1 MITNTT
7 RTVNAVLFNL
17 KERKREFMSD
27 ILNKLPE
34 ENEDQYIWK
43 VGQAKDAGL
52 IDSTWEDL
60 TPRLN
65 TELGIEETEWRGS
78 SAFRKAY
85 RWMQR
90 AYDNVFRRNGFIG
103 TQGDELDIKKR
114 ELEKEKVKLRT
125 EKLEYNRWLREE
137 ARDEL
142 ICEKICNE
150 IRENNS
156 LIAPQPIVVD
166 KASRSAVLAFGDEHY
181 AAEFTIYGL
190 YGEVINSYSP
200 EIFEQRMWDLFHQVI
215 DIIQKEELT
224 TLYVFA
230 LGDFTDGILRCSQL
244 MKLRYGVVEG
254 TVKYANFIANWLNE
268 LSKYV
273 KVKYQMVYGNHSEL
287 RMLGQPKGTFK
298 EENTGMFVREMIKT
312 YLDKNPNFEM
322 IINPTGLIFD
332 NIEGLNVLGIH
343 GEVKNME
350 NAIKDFS
357 NTYNTNISI
366 LIGGHMH
373 HYKAETV
380 GVNKDVINVPS
391 IIGID
396 DYSMSLNKTSN
407 PGAVLF
413 CIEENKG
420 VTLEYKIKL

>member
-1 MITNTT
+1 MN
-7 RTVNAVLFNL
+7 
-17 KERKREFMSD
+17 D
-27 ILNKLPE
+27 ILKKLPE

-43 VGQAKDAGL
+43 VGQAKDSGL
-52 IDSTWEDL
+52 IDSTWEEL

-65 TELGIEETEWRGS
+65 TELSIDETEWRGS

-90 AYDNVFRRNGFIG
+90 AYDNVFRQNGFIG
-103 TQGDELDIKKR
+103 IQGDELDVKKR
-114 ELEKEKVKLRT
+114 ALEKEKIKLQT

-142 ICEKICNE
+142 IAEKICDE
-150 IRENNS
+150 IRANNS
-156 LIAPQPIVVD
+156 IVTPQPFIID
-166 KASRSAVLAFGDEHY
+166 KTSRSAVLAFGDEHFST
-181 AAEFTIYGL
+181 EFTIYGL
-190 YGEVINSYSP
+190 HGEIINSYSP
-200 EIFEQRMWDLFHQVI
+200 EIFEQRMWDLFYQTI
-215 DIIQKEELT
+215 DIIKKENLT
-224 TLYVFA
+224 TLHVFA

-244 MKLRYGVVEG
+244 MKLRYGVIEG
-254 TVKYANFIANWLNE
+254 TVKYANFISNWLNE

-312 YLDKNPNFEM
+312 YLENNQNFEM

-332 NIEGLNVLGIH
+332 NIEGFNILGIH
-343 GEVKNME
+343 GEVRSME
-350 NAIKDFS
+350 KAIKDFS
-357 NTYNTNISI
+357 NTYNTNIHI
-366 LIGGHMH
+366 LVGGHMH

-380 GVNKDVINVPS
+380 GINKDVINVPS

-396 DYSMSLNKTSN
+396 GYSMDLNKISN
-407 PGAVLF
+407 PGASLF
-413 CIEENKG
+413 LVEENKG

>member
-1 MITNTT
+1 MDD
-7 RTVNAVLFNL
+7 VL
-17 KERKREFMSD
+17 K
-27 ILNKLPE
+27 KLPE
-34 ENEDQYIWK
+34 ENDDQYIWK
-43 VGQAKDAGL
+43 VGQAKDAGVL
-52 IDSTWEDL
+52 TSTWEEL
-60 TPRLN
+60 APRLN
-65 TELGIEETEWRGS
+65 AELGIEETEWRGS

-90 AYDNVFRRNGFIG
+90 AYDNVFRQSGFVDG
-103 TQGDELDIKKR
+103 QNDDLDSKNR
-114 ELEKEKVKLRT
+114 ELKKTLVKVQT
-125 EKLEYNRWLREE
+125 EKLEYNRWIREE

-142 ICEKICNE
+142 ICEKICE
-150 IRENNS
+150 AIKANS
-156 LIAPQPIVVD
+156 SIVAPDPLVTSEV
-166 KASRSAVLAFGDEHY
+166 SRSAVLAFGDEHY

-190 YGEVINSYSP
+190 YGEIINSYSP
-200 EIFEQRMWDLFHQVI
+200 EIFEQRMWDLFHQVV
-215 DIIQKEELT
+215 DIVKKEDLT

-268 LSKYV
+268 LTKYV

-298 EENTGMFVREMIKT
+298 AENTGMFVREMIKT
-312 YLDKNPNFEM
+312 YLENNPNFEM
-322 IINPTGLIFD
+322 TINPTGLIFD

-350 NAIKDFS
+350 RAIKDFS
-357 NTYNTNISI
+357 NTYNTNIQV
-366 LIGGHMH
+366 LLGGHMH

-391 IIGID
+391 IIGVD

-413 CIEENKG
+413 CVDENKG

>member
-1 MITNTT
+1 MN
-7 RTVNAVLFNL
+7 
-17 KERKREFMSD
+17 D
-27 ILNKLPE
+27 ILKKLSE

-52 IDSTWEDL
+52 IDSTWEEL

-65 TELGIEETEWRGS
+65 TELGIDETEWRGS

-90 AYDNVFRRNGFIG
+90 AYDNVFRQNGFIG
-103 TQGDELDIKKR
+103 VQGDELDVKKR
-114 ELEKEKVKLRT
+114 EVEKATIKLRT
-125 EKLEYNRWLREE
+125 EKLEYNKWLREE
-137 ARDEL
+137 ARDEM
-142 ICEKICNE
+142 ICEKICSE
-150 IRENNS
+150 IKANNS
-156 LIAPQPIVVD
+156 LVVPDPIIVD
-166 KASRSAVLAFGDEHY
+166 KPSRSAVLAFGDEHY
-181 AAEFTIYGL
+181 ATEFTIYGL
-190 YGEVINSYSP
+190 YGEILNSYSP
-200 EIFEQRMWDLFHQVI
+200 EIFEQRMWELFYQTVE
-215 DIIQKEELT
+215 IIQKEDLT

-244 MKLRYGVVEG
+244 MKLRYGVIEG
-254 TVKYANFIANWLNE
+254 TVRYANFIAHWLNE
-268 LSKYV
+268 LTRYV
-273 KVKYQMVYGNHSEL
+273 KVEYQMVYGNHSEL

-298 EENTGMFVREMIKT
+298 EENTGMFVREMIRA
-312 YLDKNPNFEM
+312 YLENNPNFEM
-322 IINPTGLIFD
+322 TINPTGLIFD

-357 NTYNTNISI
+357 NTYNTNIQI
-366 LIGGHMH
+366 LLGGHMH

-380 GVNKDVINVPS
+380 GINKDVINVPS

>member
-1 MITNTT
+1 MD
-7 RTVNAVLFNL
+7 
-17 KERKREFMSD
+17 D
-27 ILNKLPE
+27 ILKKLPE

-43 VGQAKDAGL
+43 VGQAKDTGL
-52 IDSTWEDL
+52 LDSTWEEL
-60 TPRLN
+60 APRLN
-65 TELGIEETEWRGS
+65 TELGIDETEWRGS

-90 AYDNVFRRNGFIG
+90 AYDNVFRKNGFIG
-103 TQGDELDIKKR
+103 TRGDDLDEKNR
-114 ELEKEKVKLRT
+114 ELKKTLIKVQT

-142 ICEKICNE
+142 IAEKIVAAV
-150 IRENNS
+150 RE
-156 LIAPQPIVVD
+156 LPPLEVPTPILGR
-166 KASRSAVLAFGDEHY
+166 SGYTESAVLCFGDEHY
-181 AAEFTIYGL
+181 GTEFTIYGL
-190 YGEVINSYSP
+190 HGEIINQYSP
-200 EIFEQRMWDLFHQVI
+200 EIFEERMYKLLNQTI
-215 DIIQKEELT
+215 YIIQKEELK
-224 TLYVFA
+224 TLYVFN
-230 LGDFTDGILRCSQL
+230 LGDFSDGVLRYSQL

-273 KVKYQMVYGNHSEL
+273 RVKFQMTFGNHTEL
-287 RMLGQPKGTFK
+287 RMLGAPKGTFK
-298 EENTGMFVREMIKT
+298 DENTGMFVREIIKT
-312 YLDKNPNFEM
+312 RLEDNPNFQM
-322 IINPTGLIFD
+322 TINPTGLIFES
-332 NIEGLNVLGIH
+332 IEGFNVLAIH

-357 NTYNTNISI
+357 NTYNTDIHI

-380 GVNKDVINVPS
+380 GVNRDVINVPS

-407 PGAVLF
+407 PGASLF
-413 CIEENKG
+413 IVTGGQG
-420 VTLEYKIKL
+420 VTLDYKIKF

>member
-1 MITNTT
+1 MN
-7 RTVNAVLFNL
+7 
-17 KERKREFMSD
+17 D
-27 ILNKLPE
+27 ILKKLPE

-52 IDSTWEDL
+52 IESTWEEI

-90 AYDNVFRRNGFIG
+90 AYDNVFRQNGFIG
-103 TQGDELDIKKR
+103 VQGDELDVKKR
-114 ELEKEKVKLRT
+114 EVEKATIKLRT

-142 ICEKICNE
+142 ICDKICDA
-150 IRENNS
+150 IRLQS
-156 LIAPQPIVVD
+156 SVVAPEPIVVD
-166 KASRSAVLAFGDEHY
+166 KVNRSAVLAFGDEHY
-181 AAEFTIYGL
+181 SAEFTIYGL
-190 YGEVINSYSP
+190 YGEIINSYSP
-200 EIFEQRMWDLFHQVI
+200 EIFEHRMWNLFYQVV
-215 DIIQKEELT
+215 DIIQKEKLT

-268 LSKYV
+268 LTKYV

-312 YLDKNPNFEM
+312 YLDGNPNFEM
-322 IINPTGLIFD
+322 VVNPTGLIFD

-357 NTYNTNISI
+357 NTYNTNIQV
-366 LIGGHMH
+366 LLGGHMH

>member
-1 MITNTT
+1 MDNI
-7 RTVNAVLFNL
+7 L
-17 KERKREFMSD
+17 KKRAD
-27 ILNKLPE
+27 
-34 ENEDQYIWK
+34 ENEAQYIFRI
-43 VGQAKDAGL
+43 GQAKASNV
-52 IDSTWEDL
+52 IEERWEDIN
-60 TPRLN
+60 PVLN
-65 TELGIEETEWRGS
+65 MELGLAEDEWKDVSVYRKRYRLYEDAWKNIFSKSNFADEQALTIEE
-78 SAFRKAY
+78 
-85 RWMQR
+85 Q
-90 AYDNVFRRNGFIG
+90 
-103 TQGDELDIKKR
+103 KR
-114 ELEKEKVKLRT
+114 ELEKAKIKLQT

-142 ICEKICNE
+142 ICEKICDTIKATRALDVPE
-150 IRENNS
+150 
-156 LIAPQPIVVD
+156 PIVVD
-166 KASRSAVLAFGDEHY
+166 KPSRSAVLAFGDEHY

-190 YGEVINSYSP
+190 YGEIINSYSP
-200 EIFEQRMWDLFHQVI
+200 EIFEQRMWDLFYQVI

-230 LGDFTDGILRCSQL
+230 LGDFTDGILRCGQL

-273 KVKYQMVYGNHSEL
+273 NVKYQMVYGNHSEL

-298 EENTGMFVREMIKT
+298 EENTGMFVREMIKA
-312 YLDKNPNFEM
+312 YLENNPNFEM

-357 NTYNTNISI
+357 NTYNTNIQV

-391 IIGID
+391 IVGID

-420 VTLEYKIKL
+420 VTLEYKIKLQ

>member
-1 MITNTT
+1 MN
-7 RTVNAVLFNL
+7 
-17 KERKREFMSD
+17 D
-27 ILNKLPE
+27 ILKKLSN

-65 TELGIEETEWRGS
+65 AELGIEETEWRGS

-90 AYDNVFRRNGFIG
+90 AYDNVFRQNGFIG
-103 TQGDELDIKKR
+103 VQGDELDAKNR
-114 ELEKEKVKLRT
+114 ELKKTLIKVQT
-125 EKLEYNRWLREE
+125 EKLEYNKWLREE

-150 IRENNS
+150 IRANNFVS
-156 LIAPQPIVVD
+156 IPEPIVVD
-166 KASRSAVLAFGDEHY
+166 KAGRSAVLAFGDEHY

-190 YGEVINSYSP
+190 YGEIINSYSP
-200 EIFEQRMWDLFHQVI
+200 EIFEQRMWDLFYQVI

-298 EENTGMFVREMIKT
+298 EENTGMFVREMISA
-312 YLDKNPNFEM
+312 YLEKNPNFEM
-322 IINPTGLIFD
+322 IVNPTGLIFD
-332 NIEGLNVLGIH
+332 TIEGFNVLGIH
-343 GEVKNME
+343 GEVRNME

-357 NTYNTNISI
+357 NTYNTNIQI

-396 DYSMSLNKTSN
+396 SYSMSLNKTSN

-413 CIEENKG
+413 CIEENRG

>member
-1 MITNTT
+1 MN
-7 RTVNAVLFNL
+7 
-17 KERKREFMSD
+17 D
-27 ILNKLPE
+27 ILKKLPE
-34 ENEDQYIWK
+34 ENEAQYIFRL
-43 VGQAKDAGL
+43 GQLKDSGV
-52 IDSTWEDL
+52 ITDTWESINP
-60 TPRLN
+60 TINR
-65 TELGIEETEWRGS
+65 ELGIEEENWRDVS
-78 SAFRKAY
+78 SFRKRYRNYLDAY
-85 RWMQR
+85 EQIFSKEKFSTDQTGE
-90 AYDNVFRRNGFIG
+90 YTN
-103 TQGDELDIKKR
+103 QKR
-114 ELEKEKVKLRT
+114 ELQKLKTQIQT
-125 EKLEYNRWLREE
+125 EKLEYNKWLREE

-142 ICEKICNE
+142 ICEKICNA
-150 IRENNS
+150 IKSNNTLVS
-156 LIAPQPIVVD
+156 PDPIVID
-166 KASRSAVLAFGDEHY
+166 RANRSAVLAFGDEHY

-190 YGEVINSYSP
+190 HGEILNSYSP
-200 EIFEQRMWDLFHQVI
+200 EIFEQRMWDLLYQTI
-215 DIIQKEELT
+215 DIIQKEHLT

-230 LGDFTDGILRCSQL
+230 LGDFTDGILRCGQL

-268 LSKYV
+268 LTKYV
-273 KVKYQMVYGNHSEL
+273 KVKYQMTYGNHSEL
-287 RMLGQPKGTFK
+287 RMLSQPKGTFK

-312 YLDKNPNFEM
+312 YLENNPNFEM
-322 IINPTGLIFD
+322 IVNPTGLIFD

-373 HYKAETV
+373 HYRAQTV

-413 CIEENKG
+413 CVEENKG

>member
-1 MITNTT
+1 MNNILKILDGETENQALWRIGKAKANGLLGDTT
-7 RTVNAVLFNL
+7 WVEVADFFN
-17 KERKREFMSD
+17 KEFREDETQYYDSSAYRKRYKNFSD
-27 ILNKLPE
+27 AYE
-34 ENEDQYIWK
+34 ELFSQENFTNEEMM
-43 VGQAKDAGL
+43 
-52 IDSTWEDL
+52 T
-60 TPRLN
+60 
-65 TELGIEETEWRGS
+65 IEEH
-78 SAFRKAY
+78 
-85 RWMQR
+85 
-90 AYDNVFRRNGFIG
+90 
-103 TQGDELDIKKR
+103 KR
-114 ELEKEKVKLRT
+114 ELEKAKIKLRT
-125 EKLEYNRWLREE
+125 EKLEYNKWLREE

-142 ICEKICNE
+142 ICEKICDA
-150 IRENNS
+150 IKTNNS
-156 LIAPQPIVVD
+156 LVSPEPIIVD
-166 KASRSAVLAFGDEHY
+166 KANRSAVLAFGDEHY
-181 AAEFTIYGL
+181 ATEFTIYGL
-190 YGEVINSYSP
+190 YGEIINSYSP
-200 EIFEQRMWDLFHQVI
+200 EIFEQRMWDLFYQVI

-312 YLDKNPNFEM
+312 YLEGNPNFEM

-357 NTYNTNISI
+357 NTYNTNIQI
-366 LIGGHMH
+366 LLGGHMH

-380 GVNKDVINVPS
+380 GINKDVINVPS

>member
-1 MITNTT
+1 MN
-7 RTVNAVLFNL
+7 
-17 KERKREFMSD
+17 D
-27 ILNKLPE
+27 ILKKRAD
-34 ENEDQYIWK
+34 ENEAQYIFRI
-43 VGQAKDAGL
+43 GQAKASNVIEDR
-52 IDSTWEDL
+52 WEDINP
-60 TPRLN
+60 TLN
-65 TELGIEETEWRGS
+65 AELGLSEDEWKDVSVYRKRYRLYEDAWTNIFSRS
-78 SAFRKAY
+78 SF
-85 RWMQR
+85 
-90 AYDNVFRRNGFIG
+90 
-103 TQGDELDIKKR
+103 TDEQTLTIAEQKR
-114 ELEKEKVKLRT
+114 ELEKAKIKLQT

-142 ICEKICNE
+142 ICDKICNAIKATRALDIPE
-150 IRENNS
+150 
-156 LIAPQPIVVD
+156 PIVVD
-166 KASRSAVLAFGDEHY
+166 KTSRSAVLAFGDEHY

-190 YGEVINSYSP
+190 YGEIINSYSP
-200 EIFEQRMWDLFHQVI
+200 EIFEQRMWDLFYQVV

-254 TVKYANFIANWLNE
+254 TVKYANFIAHWLNE

-273 KVKYQMVYGNHSEL
+273 NVKYQMVYGNHSEL

-298 EENTGMFVREMIKT
+298 EENTGMFVREMIKA
-312 YLDKNPNFEM
+312 YLENNPNFEM
-322 IINPTGLIFD
+322 IVNPTGLIFD
-332 NIEGLNVLGIH
+332 NIEGFNVLGIH
-343 GEVKNME
+343 GEVRNME
-350 NAIKDFS
+350 SAIKDFS
-357 NTYNTNISI
+357 NTYNTNIQI

-420 VTLEYKIKL
+420 VTIEYKIKL

>member
-1 MITNTT
+1 MN
-7 RTVNAVLFNL
+7 
-17 KERKREFMSD
+17 D
-27 ILNKLPE
+27 ILKKRDN
-34 ENEDQYIWK
+34 ENEAQYIFRL
-43 VGQAKDAGL
+43 GQLKDSGT
-52 IDSTWEDL
+52 ITDTWESINP
-60 TPRLN
+60 TINR
-65 TELGIEETEWRGS
+65 ELGIEEENWRDVS
-78 SAFRKAY
+78 SFRKRYRNYLDAY
-85 RWMQR
+85 EQIFSKEQFTTDQ
-90 AYDNVFRRNGFIG
+90 ASEYVD
-103 TQGDELDIKKR
+103 QKR
-114 ELEKEKVKLRT
+114 ELQKLKTQIQT

-142 ICEKICNE
+142 ICEKICSE
-150 IRENNS
+150 IRVNNS
-156 LIAPQPIVVD
+156 LAAPKPIVIN
-166 KASRSAVLAFGDEHY
+166 KANRSAVLAFGDEHY

-190 YGEVINSYSP
+190 YGEIINSYSP
-200 EIFEQRMWDLFHQVI
+200 EIFEQRMWDLFHQVVNI
-215 DIIQKEELT
+215 VQKEELT

-230 LGDFTDGILRCSQL
+230 LGDFTEGILRCGQL
-244 MKLRYGVVEG
+244 MKLRYGVIEG

-268 LSKYV
+268 LTKYV
-273 KVKYQMVYGNHSEL
+273 KVKYQMAYGNHSEL

-312 YLDKNPNFEM
+312 YLEKNPNFEM
-322 IINPTGLIFD
+322 IVNPTGLIFD
-332 NIEGLNVLGIH
+332 NIEGFNVLGIH
-343 GEVKNME
+343 GEVRNME

-373 HYKAETV
+373 HYKSETV

-413 CIEENKG
+413 CVEENKG

>member
-1 MITNTT
+1 MHITI
-7 RTVNAVLFNL
+7 RKTVNSVFLFRR
-17 KERKREFMSD
+17 KEKRIMND
-27 ILNKLPE
+27 ILKKLPE
-34 ENEDQYIWK
+34 ENEAQYIFRL
-43 VGQAKDAGL
+43 GQLKDSGV
-52 IDSTWEDL
+52 ITDTWESINP
-60 TPRLN
+60 TINR
-65 TELGIEETEWRGS
+65 ELGIEEENWRDVS
-78 SAFRKAY
+78 SFRKRYRNYLDAY
-85 RWMQR
+85 EQIFSKEKFSTDQTGE
-90 AYDNVFRRNGFIG
+90 YTN
-103 TQGDELDIKKR
+103 QKR
-114 ELEKEKVKLRT
+114 ELQKLKTQIQT
-125 EKLEYNRWLREE
+125 EKLEYNKWLREE

-142 ICEKICNE
+142 ICEKICNA
-150 IRENNS
+150 IKSNNTLVS
-156 LIAPQPIVVD
+156 PDPIVID
-166 KASRSAVLAFGDEHY
+166 RANRSAVLAFGDEHY

-190 YGEVINSYSP
+190 HGEILNSYSP
-200 EIFEQRMWDLFHQVI
+200 EIFEQRMWDLLYQTI
-215 DIIQKEELT
+215 DIIQKEHLT

-230 LGDFTDGILRCSQL
+230 LGDFTDGILRCGQL

-268 LSKYV
+268 LTKYV
-273 KVKYQMVYGNHSEL
+273 KVKYQMTYGNHSEL
-287 RMLGQPKGTFK
+287 RMLSQPKGTFK

-312 YLDKNPNFEM
+312 YLENNPNFEM
-322 IINPTGLIFD
+322 IVNPTGLIFD

-373 HYKAETV
+373 HYRAQTV

-413 CIEENKG
+413 CVEENKG

>member
-1 MITNTT
+1 
-7 RTVNAVLFNL
+7 
-17 KERKREFMSD
+17 MSD
-27 ILNKLPE
+27 ILKKLTD

-52 IDSTWEDL
+52 IDSTWEEL

-65 TELGIEETEWRGS
+65 AELGIEETEWRGS

-90 AYDNVFRRNGFIG
+90 AYDNVFRQNGFIG
-103 TQGDELDIKKR
+103 TQGDDLDVKKR
-114 ELEKEKVKLRT
+114 ALEKEKIKLQT
-125 EKLEYNRWLREE
+125 EKLEYNKWLREE

-150 IRENNS
+150 IKANNS
-156 LIAPQPIVVD
+156 LVAPKPLVVD
-166 KASRSAVLAFGDEHY
+166 KANRSAVLAFGDEHY

-190 YGEVINSYSP
+190 YGEIINSYSP
-200 EIFEQRMWDLFHQVI
+200 EIFEQRMWDLFYQTV

-224 TLYVFA
+224 TLYVFS

-254 TVKYANFIANWLNE
+254 TVKYANFIAHWLNE

-312 YLDKNPNFEM
+312 YLCDNPNFEM
-322 IINPTGLIFD
+322 IVNPTGLIFD
-332 NIEGLNVLGIH
+332 TIEGINVLGIH
-343 GEVKNME
+343 GEVRNME

-357 NTYNTNISI
+357 NTYNTNIQI

-407 PGAVLF
+407 PGAVMFL
-413 CIEENKG
+413 IEENKG

>member
-1 MITNTT
+1 MN
-7 RTVNAVLFNL
+7 
-17 KERKREFMSD
+17 D
-27 ILNKLPE
+27 ILKVKQMINGKTEYEAL
-34 ENEDQYIWK
+34 WA
-43 VGQAKDAGL
+43 VGQAKDSGIL
-52 IDSTWEDL
+52 GDL
-60 TPRLN
+60 TWPEIAKEFN
-65 TELGIEETEWRGS
+65 N
-78 SAFRKAY
+78 AY
-85 RWMQR
+85 REDETCFFDAS
-90 AYDNVFRRNGFIG
+90 AYRKKYRNY
-103 TQGDELDIKKR
+103 LDAYEQLFSKEQFTTDQASEYVDQKR
-114 ELEKEKVKLRT
+114 ELQKLKTQIQT

-142 ICEKICNE
+142 ICEKICNA
-150 IRENNS
+150 IKANNS
-156 LIAPQPIVVD
+156 LVAPEPIMID
-166 KASRSAVLAFGDEHY
+166 RASRSAVLAFGDEHY

-190 YGEVINSYSP
+190 YGEIINSYSP
-200 EIFEQRMWDLFHQVI
+200 EIFEQRMWDLFHQVVNI
-215 DIIQKEELT
+215 VQKEELT

-230 LGDFTDGILRCSQL
+230 LGDFTDGILRCGQL
-244 MKLRYGVVEG
+244 MKLRYGVIEG
-254 TVKYANFIANWLNE
+254 TVKYAKFIANWLNE
-268 LSKYV
+268 LTKYV

-312 YLDKNPNFEM
+312 YLEKNPNFEM
-322 IINPTGLIFD
+322 TVNPTGLIFD

-357 NTYNTNISI
+357 NTYNTNIQV
-366 LIGGHMH
+366 LLGGHMH

-380 GVNKDVINVPS
+380 GINKDVINVPS

>member
-1 MITNTT
+1 MN
-7 RTVNAVLFNL
+7 
-17 KERKREFMSD
+17 D
-27 ILNKLPE
+27 ILKRLPE

-43 VGQAKDAGL
+43 IGQAKDAGL
-52 IDSTWEDL
+52 IESTWEEL
-60 TPRLN
+60 APRLN

-90 AYDNVFRRNGFIG
+90 AYDNVFRQNGFIG
-103 TQGDELDIKKR
+103 TSGDELDVKIHA
-114 ELEKEKVKLRT
+114 LEKEKIKVQT
-125 EKLEYNRWLREE
+125 EKLELSRWRREE

-142 ICEKICNE
+142 ICEKICNAV
-150 IRENNS
+150 RENS
-156 LIAPQPIVVD
+156 RIVEPKPIVVD
-166 KASRSAVLAFGDEHY
+166 KASRSAILAFGDEHY
-181 AAEFTIYGL
+181 AAEFAIYGL
-190 YGEVINSYSP
+190 HGEIINSYSP
-200 EIFEQRMWDLFHQVI
+200 EIFEQRMWDLFYQTIKIV
-215 DIIQKEELT
+215 QKEDID

-244 MKLRYGVVEG
+244 MKLRYGVVES
-254 TVKYANFIANWLNE
+254 TVKYANFISNWINE
-268 LSKYV
+268 LTKYV

-312 YLDKNPNFEM
+312 YLADNPNFEM
-322 IINPTGLIFD
+322 TINPTGLIFE
-332 NIEGLNVLGIH
+332 NIEGFNVLGIH
-343 GEVKNME
+343 GEVRNME

-357 NTYNTNISI
+357 NTYNTNIQI
-366 LIGGHMH
+366 LLGGHMH

-396 DYSMSLNKTSN
+396 SYSMSLNKTSN

-413 CIEENKG
+413 CIDKNKG
-420 VTLEYKIKL
+420 VSIEYNIKL

>member
-1 MITNTT
+1 MPFFFI
-7 RTVNAVLFNL
+7 RR
-17 KERKREFMSD
+17 KEKRIMND
-27 ILNKLPE
+27 ILKKLSE

-52 IDSTWEDL
+52 IDSTWEEL

-65 TELGIEETEWRGS
+65 AELGIDETEWRGS

-90 AYDNVFRRNGFIG
+90 AYDNVFRQNGFIG
-103 TQGDELDIKKR
+103 VQGDELDVKKR
-114 ELEKEKVKLRT
+114 EVEKATIKLRT
-125 EKLEYNRWLREE
+125 EKLEYNKWLREE
-137 ARDEL
+137 ARDEM
-142 ICEKICNE
+142 ICEKICSE
-150 IRENNS
+150 IKANNS
-156 LIAPQPIVVD
+156 LVVPDPIIVD
-166 KASRSAVLAFGDEHY
+166 KPSRSAVLAFGDEHY
-181 AAEFTIYGL
+181 ATEFTIYGL
-190 YGEVINSYSP
+190 YGEILNSYSP
-200 EIFEQRMWDLFHQVI
+200 EIFEQRMWELFYQTVE
-215 DIIQKEELT
+215 IIQKEDLT

-244 MKLRYGVVEG
+244 MKLRYGVIEG
-254 TVKYANFIANWLNE
+254 TVRYANFIAHWLNE
-268 LSKYV
+268 LTRYV

-298 EENTGMFVREMIKT
+298 EENTGMFVREMIRA
-312 YLDKNPNFEM
+312 YLENNPNFEM
-322 IINPTGLIFD
+322 TINPTGLIFD

-357 NTYNTNISI
+357 NTYNTNIQI
-366 LIGGHMH
+366 LLGGHMH

-380 GVNKDVINVPS
+380 GINKDVINVPS